1 MKKNRKN
8 VPLGRR
14 STEVAGSLT
23 PDLEDLHASRQHA
36 DRSYAGHSG
45 EADGCMKTEATLSP
59 TWAARVASTD
69 AEAKRNTPGSGRYLP
84 GPGAYSDAVLLIRLE
99 LSECW
104 RRPSS
109 LRRILP
115 RFLHRERG

>member
-23 PDLEDLHASRQHA
+23 PDLEGLHASRQRA

-45 EADGCMKTEATLSP
+45 EADG
-59 TWAARVASTD
+59 
-69 AEAKRNTPGSGRYLP
+69 GR
-84 GPGAYSDAVLLIRLE
+84 
-99 LSECW
+99 
-104 RRPSS
+104 
-109 LRRILP
+109 
-115 RFLHRERG
+115 LHENRGDIVPHLGRQGGEH

>member
-45 EADGCMKTEATLSP
+45 EADGGRLHENRGPPGRRALTQRQNGIRPAPAGICQGRARIQTLF
-59 TWAARVASTD
+59 
-69 AEAKRNTPGSGRYLP
+69 Y
-84 GPGAYSDAVLLIRLE
+84 
-99 LSECW
+99 
-104 RRPSS
+104 
-109 LRRILP
+109 
-115 RFLHRERG
+115 

>member
-45 EADGCMKTEATLSP
+45 EADGGRLHENRGDIVPHLGPPGRRALTQRQNGIRPAPAGICQGRARIQTLF
-59 TWAARVASTD
+59 
-69 AEAKRNTPGSGRYLP
+69 Y
-84 GPGAYSDAVLLIRLE
+84 
-99 LSECW
+99 
-104 RRPSS
+104 
-109 LRRILP
+109 
-115 RFLHRERG
+115 

>member
-45 EADGCMKTEATLSP
+45 EADG
-59 TWAARVASTD
+59 
-69 AEAKRNTPGSGRYLP
+69 GRLP
-84 GPGAYSDAVLLIRLE
+84 
-99 LSECW
+99 
-104 RRPSS
+104 
-109 LRRILP
+109 
-115 RFLHRERG
+115 

>member
-45 EADGCMKTEATLSP
+45 EADGGRLHENRGDIVPHLGRQGGEHCRRGKTEY
-59 TWAARVASTD
+59 ARLRQVSAR
-69 AEAKRNTPGSGRYLP
+69 AGR
-84 GPGAYSDAVLLIRLE
+84 VF
-99 LSECW
+99 
-104 RRPSS
+104 RRCIIDPV
-109 LRRILP
+109 RTQ
-115 RFLHRERG
+115 